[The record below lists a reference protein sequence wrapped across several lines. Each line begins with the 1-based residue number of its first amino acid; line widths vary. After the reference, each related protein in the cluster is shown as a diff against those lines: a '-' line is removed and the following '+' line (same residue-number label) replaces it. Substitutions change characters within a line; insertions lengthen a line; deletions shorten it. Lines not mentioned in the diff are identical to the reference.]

1 MHWLPTYMKSSLNA
15 EHKDI
20 MYTAAPYILNSIAGV
35 GESSFSL
42 VILIHFLSL
51 TVSID
56 NYKLCRTELVLI
68 LYSSQNCVQ
77 IRRDSNI

>member
-35 GESSFSL
+35 GEFGVQL
-42 VILIHFLSL
+42 KPVFGLGQLCFHRLIAFAP
-51 TVSID
+51 
-56 NYKLCRTELVLI
+56 VL
-68 LYSSQNCVQ
+68 
-77 IRRDSNI
+77 R